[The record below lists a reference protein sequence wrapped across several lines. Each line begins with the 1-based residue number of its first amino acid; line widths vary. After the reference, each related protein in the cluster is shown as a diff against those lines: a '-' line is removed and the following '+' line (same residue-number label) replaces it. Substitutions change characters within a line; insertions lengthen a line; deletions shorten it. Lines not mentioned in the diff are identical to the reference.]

1 MNVKDIAPIAVI
13 AGIGLV
19 AYKFLKGD
27 WKLPSFGDFFPA
39 GMKESF
45 SEGGV
50 PAVTGDV
57 IYNIVYD
64 GLRESAT
71 VEGGESYEQAK
82 GEIEEILPE
91 GTTPTP
97 AQIVPRA
104 IALDVA
110 EDITEGGLLKG
121 LILAPVTIG
130 AGLGAMSQQEKFY
143 GTLDEESKKKAI
155 SQEYTT
161 RSKFM
166 LEHPVESLI
175 GAPAQVIHTVTRPA
189 DVYAPTPIEIVLN
202 VATGGIF
209 GIGGKPAT
217 RPKPTPSY
225 TPSPV
230 ETYDFTKMVSDPRL
244 SHQLTRAGAFG
255 GR

>member
-1 MNVKDIAPIAVI
+1 MNVKDIAPIAIV

-27 WKLPSFGDFFPA
+27 WKLPSLSDLFPA
-39 GMKESF
+39 GIKESLK
-45 SEGGV
+45 EGGV
-50 PAVTGDV
+50 PAATGDI

-71 VEGGESYEQAK
+71 VEGGESYEAAR
-82 GEIEEILPE
+82 GEIADILPA

-97 AQIVPRA
+97 EQIVPRA

-110 EDITEGGLLKG
+110 GDIIEGGLGKAV
-121 LILAPVTIG
+121 ILAPVTIG
-130 AGLGAMSQQEKFY
+130 AGLGAITQQQRYYE
-143 GTLDEESKKKAI
+143 TLPADAKQTAVA
-155 SQEYTT
+155 QEYTR

-166 LEHPVESLI
+166 LEHPVESII
-175 GAPAQVIHTVTRPA
+175 GAPAQIIHAVTRPA

-209 GIGGKPAT
+209 GIGDKPTT
-217 RPKPTPSY
+217 RPKPVSTY

-230 ETYDFTKMVSDPRL
+230 ETYDPTRMVSDPR
-244 SHQLTRAGAFG
+244 AIGVG